1 MNNRPARRALIFSVV
16 LGATAALALTAC
28 GSSSSGGSG
37 ASSGSPAGAGA
48 SSSVDPT
55 LAAMLPAKIKSA
67 GTVTVAT
74 DASYAPIEFFAS
86 DNTTI
91 QGMDIDLGHAIG
103 DTLGVKFNFV
113 NASFDTII
121 PALGTRYDLS
131 MSAFTDNLARQQKVD
146 MVTYYSAGVN
156 FLVQKGK
163 NADLTSLDALCG
175 KHVAV
180 EKGTVQLD
188 QATAQSKKCTAG
200 GKAGIDIQA
209 YPDQNGANLALNS
222 GRADVVLAD
231 SPVNSYAAKQSNGA
245 FEVIGTAYGTAPYGI
260 PVPKGADYAG
270 FANAI
275 KGALDKLNS
284 DGTYVK
290 ILQKWGIEAG
300 AISNFTI
307 NGATS

>member
-1 MNNRPARRALIFSVV
+1 VRTHLSDNRLLPFVALT
-16 LGATAALALTAC
+16 AAAALALAAC
-28 GSSSSGGSG
+28 GSSSSGGGGSTPA
-37 ASSGSPAGAGA
+37 ASTAG
-48 SSSVDPT
+48 SVDAT
-55 LAAMLPAKIKSA
+55 LAAKVPAKIKTA
-67 GTVTVAT
+67 GAATVAT
-74 DASYAPIEFFAS
+74 DASYAPNEFFAS

-103 DTLGVKFNFV
+103 DVLGVKFNFV

-163 NADLTSLDALCG
+163 NSDLVSLDALCG

-188 QATAQSKKCTAG
+188 QATAQSKKCTDG
-200 GKAGIDIQA
+200 GKAAIDIQA

-231 SPVNSYAAKQSNGA
+231 SPVNAYAASQSNGT
-245 FEVIGTAYGTAPYGI
+245 FEVVGSPYGTAPYGI

-270 FANAI
+270 FADAI
-275 KGALDKLNS
+275 KGALDKLNA
-284 DGTYVK
+284 DGTYLQ
-290 ILQKWGIEAG
+290 ILKKWGVEQG
-300 AISNFTI
+300 AITNFTI

>member
-1 MNNRPARRALIFSVV
+1 MSKTDARRPIVIV
-16 LGATAALALTAC
+16 AALAASAALVLSAC
-28 GSSSSGGSG
+28 GSSSSG
-37 ASSGSPAGAGA
+37 AGAGA
-48 SSSVDPT
+48 TAAGPAASSSADAT

-67 GTVTVAT
+67 GVVNVAT

-86 DNTTI
+86 DNKTI

-103 DTLGVKFNFV
+103 DVLGVKFNFV

-121 PALGTRYDLS
+121 PSLGTRYDLS
-131 MSAFTDNLARQQKVD
+131 MSAFTDNVARQQKVD
-146 MVTYYSAGVN
+146 MVDYFSAGVN

-163 NADLTSLDALCG
+163 NPDLTSLAALCG

-188 QATAQSKKCTAG
+188 QATAQSKVCTAKG
-200 GKAGIDIQA
+200 NAAIDVQA

-245 FEVIGTAYGTAPYGI
+245 LEVIGTSYGTAPYGI

-270 FANAI
+270 FATAI
-275 KGALDKLNS
+275 KGALEKLNA
-284 DGTYVK
+284 DGTYAQ
-290 ILQKWGIEAG
+290 ILKKWGVEAG
-300 AISNFTI
+300 AISSFTI

>member
-1 MNNRPARRALIFSVV
+1 MRKSDARRPIVTV
-16 LGATAALALTAC
+16 ATLAAAAALVLSAC
-28 GSSSSGGSG
+28 GSSSSGAGVG
-37 ASSGSPAGAGA
+37 PTTAGPAA
-48 SSSVDPT
+48 SSSADAT
-55 LAAMLPAKIKSA
+55 LAAMLPAKIKTA
-67 GTVTVAT
+67 GVVNVAT
-74 DASYAPIEFFAS
+74 DASYAPIESFAA
-86 DNTTI
+86 DNKTI

-103 DTLGVKFNFV
+103 NVLGVKFNFV

-121 PALGTRYDLS
+121 PSLGTRYDLS

-146 MVTYYSAGVN
+146 MVDYFSAGVN

-163 NADLTSLDALCG
+163 NPDLTSLAALCG

-188 QATAQSKKCTAG
+188 QATAQSKSCTAA
-200 GKAGIDIQA
+200 GKAAVDVQA

-245 FEVIGTAYGTAPYGI
+245 LEVIGTSYGAAPYGI

-270 FANAI
+270 FAAAI
-275 KGALDKLNS
+275 KGALEKLNA
-284 DGTYVK
+284 DGTYAQ
-290 ILQKWGIEAG
+290 ILKKWGVEAG
-300 AISNFTI
+300 AITTFTI